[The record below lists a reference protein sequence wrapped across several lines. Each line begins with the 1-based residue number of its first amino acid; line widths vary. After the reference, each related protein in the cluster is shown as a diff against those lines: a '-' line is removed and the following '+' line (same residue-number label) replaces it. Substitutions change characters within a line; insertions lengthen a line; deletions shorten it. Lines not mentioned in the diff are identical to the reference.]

1 MKLRPLLE
9 KDASLMLEWMHDAEM
24 TKNLQNNFASLSLS
38 DAEKFISSSQ
48 NDDNNVHLAIAN
60 SEDEYM
66 GTVSL
71 KHIDR
76 QKKEAEF
83 AIAIRR
89 VASSHGYSY
98 FGMKEIIKIGLFKY
112 NLDRIYWCVSLSNA
126 RAVKFYRKNGFKE
139 TSNISNEIVSRF
151 PNIKDLIW
159 FEVNKE
165 NFEEVYKNKSEVLG
179 CRLIDIKHSGEDGS
193 GRLSFFEEK
202 RDFDFDIK
210 RIYYITNAKEGSHRG
225 FHAHKKLKQILF
237 CPYGSILMILD
248 DGKHRQMVEL
258 NDPSKGL
265 IIDRLIW
272 REMIWLKED
281 STLVVGASDYY
292 TEDDYIRNYDE
303 FIKFVGKEK

>member
-1 MKLRPLLE
+1 MKLRPLLQ
-9 KDASLMLEWMHDAEM
+9 KDAPLMLEWMHDADM
-24 TKNLQNNFASLSLS
+24 TKNLQNNFASLSLN
-38 DAEKFISSSQ
+38 DAEKFIISSQ
-48 NDDNNVHLAIAN
+48 DDKSNVHLAIAN
-60 SEDEYM
+60 NEDEYM

-71 KHIDR
+71 KHIDN

-83 AIAIRR
+83 AIAIRK

-98 FGMKEIIKIGLFKY
+98 FGMKEIIRLGLSKY
-112 NLDRIYWCVSLSNA
+112 NLDRIYWCVSLSNE

-139 TSNISNEIVSRF
+139 TNNVSQEIVDRF
-151 PNIKDLIW
+151 PSIKDLIW
-159 FEVNKE
+159 FEVNKDSFKE
-165 NFEEVYKNKSEVLG
+165 IYKTEGDVLG

-193 GRLSFFEEK
+193 GRLSYFEGK
-202 RDFDFDIK
+202 HDFDFDIK
-210 RIYYITNAKEGSHRG
+210 RVYYITNAQEGAHRG

-248 DGKHRQMVEL
+248 DGKKRQMVEL
-258 NDPSKGL
+258 SDPSKGL

-303 FIKFVGKEK
+303 FLKFVSKEK